1 MRAFQTILN
10 ETSSWGGV
18 LDKLHAAA
26 QVRFASVVQICAGP
40 SLTSLR

>member
-1 MRAFQTILN
+1 VRAFQTILN

-26 QVRFASVVQICAGP
+26 QVRLDVERRILRWAVLA
-40 SLTSLR
+40 SLR